1 MNAHQRRK
9 LTRKLGR
16 TAASGSQHR
25 FVRHWA
31 DLAQV
36 PESKTHRLEIDV
48 DGITGAPSSAQTAS
62 GWTWLQARELA
73 YRAGQTGQVAYVHVT
88 ELALNYASEGERPG
102 QAKAAAMLLLDFVRG
117 TQNLPW

>member
-16 TAASGSQHR
+16 TAASGSQYR

-36 PESKTHRLEIDV
+36 PESETHRLEIDV
-48 DGITGAPSSAQTAS
+48 EGCNGWIHRKDGKEFMGQYLSTHTFYGTNHRGSTRLLRRCGFAVTLANWDMPNVKMQTTKPAP
-62 GWTWLQARELA
+62 G
-73 YRAGQTGQVAYVHVT
+73 G
-88 ELALNYASEGERPG
+88 SE
-102 QAKAAAMLLLDFVRG
+102 
-117 TQNLPW
+117 